1 MRVGTEVT
9 KNNVARKATDFF
21 FVSLRVKKYSAMAA
35 VTPRKANGSRAA
47 KVVFPNM
54 NIEPACR

>member
-1 MRVGTEVT
+1 MRVGTDAI
-9 KNNVARKATDFF
+9 KNKVARKATDFF

-47 KVVFPNM
+47 NVVFPK
-54 NIEPACR
+54 ISKEPACR